1 MVQAQF
7 NLDESLWTFVQQS
20 WQYGFQNQDE
30 LIRVA
35 LGKLQQEL
43 YSLEMSADLYAEV
56 YAEDADL
63 QALTDSAIAV
73 WTEWIV
79 YNVGRLLML
88 IWNRREVLKR
98 GRFG

>member
-56 YAEDADL
+56 YAEDVDL

-73 WTEWIV
+73 WTE
-79 YNVGRLLML
+79 
-88 IWNRREVLKR
+88 
-98 GRFG
+98 

>member
-1 MVQAQF
+1 
-7 NLDESLWTFVQQS
+7 
-20 WQYGFQNQDE
+20 
-30 LIRVA
+30 
-35 LGKLQQEL
+35 
-43 YSLEMSADLYAEV
+43 MSADLYAEV

>member
-56 YAEDADL
+56 YAEDVDL
-63 QALTDSAIAV
+63 QALTDSAIAG
-73 WTEWIV
+73 WPE
-79 YNVGRLLML
+79 
-88 IWNRREVLKR
+88 
-98 GRFG
+98 

>member
-1 MVQAQF
+1 
-7 NLDESLWTFVQQS
+7 LDESLWTFVQQS

-56 YAEDADL
+56 YAEDKDL
-63 QALTDSAIAV
+63 QVLTDSAIAV
-73 WTEWIV
+73 WTE
-79 YNVGRLLML
+79 
-88 IWNRREVLKR
+88 
-98 GRFG
+98 

>member
-56 YAEDADL
+56 YAEDKDL
-63 QALTDSAIAV
+63 QVLTDSAIAV
-73 WTEWIV
+73 WTE
-79 YNVGRLLML
+79 
-88 IWNRREVLKR
+88 
-98 GRFG
+98 

>member
-56 YAEDADL
+56 YAEDMDL

-73 WTEWIV
+73 WTE
-79 YNVGRLLML
+79 
-88 IWNRREVLKR
+88 
-98 GRFG
+98 